1 MAAVASSSTDGAIVR
16 LSYKEKVPVTTMK
29 EIITIAL
36 SEKLQGA
43 TYDSDKSPETARAL
57 ADVIRSRLSSLPF
70 ERYKYIVTVV
80 IGERRE
86 QGVRV
91 GSRCFWDVGTD
102 NQARETFLNDNI
114 FCTATA
120 FAVYLY

>member
-1 MAAVASSSTDGAIVR
+1 MATSATSTTTDNIVR
-16 LSYKEKVPVTTMK
+16 LSYKEKVPVSTMK
-29 EIITIAL
+29 EILSIAL
-36 SEKLQGA
+36 SEKLNGA
-43 TYDSDKSPETARAL
+43 LYDSDKSPEMARAL
-57 ADVIRSRLSSLPF
+57 ADVIRSRLSALPF

-102 NQARETFLNDNI
+102 NQATETYLNDNI
-114 FCTATA
+114 FCTATSY
-120 FAVYLY
+120 AVYLY